1 MTPSHRHLLI
11 VDDDAPLL
19 EALTARFAC
28 YGFAVEGASTPAMM
42 RARLAQAEWA
52 LVVLEPLVQ
61 AQPGHGLLRELVER
75 GLPVIVHSRAGNDAE
90 RIAALEMGAEDC
102 LAKPAHPRE
111 LLARIR
117 TALRGRT
124 ADVAPSRRDSVRFDG
139 WRVDLMTGQ
148 LFTPTGSAVPLSDGE
163 FQLLRVFV
171 EHPRQV
177 LDRARLLDRVY
188 GGASD
193 YFDRSID
200 VQLCRLRRK
209 LAAFG
214 LKGPVIRTIRNEGY
228 MFVHS
233 VLG

>member
-1 MTPSHRHLLI
+1 MMVPHKHLLI
-11 VDDDAPLL
+11 VDDDIELL
-19 EALTARFAC
+19 DSLTASFAC
-28 YGFAVEGASTPAMM
+28 YGFAVESVSSAEML
-42 RARLAQAEWA
+42 RAKLADVA
-52 LVVLEPLVQ
+52 LVVLEPLVVQ
-61 AQPGHGLLRELVER
+61 AGLAVLRELVER
-75 GLPVIVHSRAGNDAE
+75 GVPVIVHSRAGSDAE

-124 ADVAPSRRDSVRFDG
+124 ADVAPARRDSVRFDG

-188 GGASD
+188 GRTSD

-233 VLG
+233 VFG

>member
-1 MTPSHRHLLI
+1 MVPHKRLLI
-11 VDDDAPLL
+11 VDDDIELL
-19 EALTARFAC
+19 DSLTASFAC
-28 YGFAVEGASTPAMM
+28 YGFAVESVSSAEMI
-42 RARLAQAEWA
+42 RAKLADVA
-52 LVVLEPLVQ
+52 LVVLEPLVVQ
-61 AQPGHGLLRELVER
+61 AGLAVLRELVER
-75 GLPVIVHSRAGNDAE
+75 GVPVIVHSRAGSDAE

-124 ADVAPSRRDSVRFDG
+124 ADVAPARRDSVRFDG

-188 GGASD
+188 GRTSD

-233 VLG
+233 VFG

>member
-1 MTPSHRHLLI
+1 MMVPQKRLLI
-11 VDDDAPLL
+11 VDDDIELL
-19 EALTARFAC
+19 DSLTASFAC
-28 YGFAVEGASTPAMM
+28 YGFALEGVSSAELM
-42 RARLAQAEWA
+42 RAKMADVA
-52 LVVLEPLVQ
+52 LVVLEPLVVQ
-61 AQPGHGLLRELVER
+61 TGTGLLRELVER
-75 GLPVIVHSRAGNDAE
+75 GVPVIVHSRAGSDTE

-117 TALRGRT
+117 TALRGR
-124 ADVAPSRRDSVRFDG
+124 AASVAPSRRDSVRFDG

-148 LFTPTGSAVPLSDGE
+148 LFTPAGSSVPLSDGE

-177 LDRARLLDRVY
+177 LDRARLLDQVY
-188 GGASD
+188 GGTSD

-209 LAAFG
+209 LATFG

-233 VLG
+233 VFG